1 MPIHSVYF
9 LGLGALGAKYAA
21 SFYDFDSSLVK
32 VIVNEERKA
41 KYEKENIFVNQK
53 EYQFDYITAI
63 EDNQYPDFI
72 FIVVKSEQLEQA
84 IEDLKPFVGENTLI
98 ISLMN
103 GISSE
108 RKLAEVF
115 GWDKVV
121 NAVAY
126 MDAVKVGNQVSY
138 GSIGMIIFG
147 QVKNQLQ
154 DRLQELNKLMTEAN
168 IPNKF
173 SDDIE
178 NAQWAKYLVNVV
190 TNQLSFLLEFNY
202 GQLISNEYADN
213 LMNMISEEVLTIG
226 EAHGITIGQKD
237 VERMKATLGKVELTS
252 KTSMYQDREAKRISE
267 VEEFAGEIIRLG
279 KQYGI
284 ATPCNEFI
292 YNLVKA
298 IEKAY

>member
-1 MPIHSVYF
+1 MPIQSVYF

-21 SFYDFDSSLVK
+21 SFYDYNSSLVK
-32 VIVNEERKA
+32 IIVNEERKTR
-41 KYEKENIFVNQK
+41 YEKENIFVNQK
-53 EYQFDYITAI
+53 EYQFDYITSV
-63 EDNQYPDFI
+63 DNNQYPDFI
-72 FIVVKSEQLEQA
+72 FVVVKSEQLDQA
-84 IEDLKPFVGENTLI
+84 IIDLKPFVGENTLI
-98 ISLMN
+98 LSLMN

-147 QVKNQLQ
+147 HVKNQLQ
-154 DRLQELNKLMTEAN
+154 DRLQELNELMTEAK

-190 TNQLSFLLEFNY
+190 TNQLSFLLEFTY
-202 GQLISNEYADN
+202 GQIMTNEYADN
-213 LMNMISEEVLTIG
+213 LMNMISDEVLTIG

-237 VERMKATLGKVELTS
+237 VERMKATLGKVEPTS
-252 KTSMYQDREAKRISE
+252 KTSMYQDRDAKRISE

-279 KQYGI
+279 KQYTI
-284 ATPCNEFI
+284 ATPYNEFI
-292 YNLVKA
+292 YNMVKA
-298 IEKAY
+298 IEKDY